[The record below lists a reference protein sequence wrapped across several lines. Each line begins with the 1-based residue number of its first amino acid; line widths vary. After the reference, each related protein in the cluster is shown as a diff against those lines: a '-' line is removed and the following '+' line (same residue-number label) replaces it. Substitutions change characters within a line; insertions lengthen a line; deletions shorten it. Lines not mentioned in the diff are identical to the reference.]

1 MNDILIVDV
10 DDTERMQRIAL
21 EKMARKFRTS
31 SKVVLVNFGNENSH
45 NALDKLAVVD
55 IVSAHKE
62 ELDNME
68 KQNHRHDVFRAE
80 IGKISADMIP
90 WQKPKTN
97 KTAFYEELFKRK
109 KRRN

>member
-1 MNDILIVDV
+1 MNDILIVDS
-10 DDTERMQRIAL
+10 DDIGRVSRVAL
-21 EKMARKFRTS
+21 AQMSRNLQTS
-31 SKVVLVNFGNENSH
+31 SKMVLVNFGNENIH